1 MANFIVTYDLNGPRP
16 SHAEMDAHLRQ
27 LNGRHGRVLETVWY
41 VGCWLTEVQLR
52 EYLLSI
58 LSQNDQLLVARA
70 KEAAWLRLLVTNASL
85 LEAWEQYRD

>member
-16 SHAEMDAHLRQ
+16 THAEMDEHLRK
-27 LNGRHGRVLETVWY
+27 LDGRHGRVLETVWY

-52 EYLLSI
+52 EHLLSI
-58 LSQNDQLLVARA
+58 LSQNDQLLVVRA
-70 KEAAWLRLLVTNASL
+70 KEAAWIRLLVTNASL